1 MTGLQRE
8 SLQGWDIDTVAA
20 AVADLGG
27 HASALGYEQLR
38 SYTGGLP
45 LYVESAARVAAEEYK
60 GDIDT
65 LCAELRQQENSTET
79 AQEVILSRVYQGF
92 EPLVQNAVALFS
104 LSDVGLSRDEVSEYL
119 ARSLNIPSNGAA
131 TLIKKMRATGTIENY
146 GNQTLK
152 VHDAVR
158 ALGLQHLTMMDVDI
172 VNNALLALKDLLIE
186 SLQQE
191 RDTSRFSL
199 LTQIYIKLNDVMT
212 LIALSGESAV
222 WSGWLTAWLCLN
234 YGQAV
239 SVIL

>member
-1 MTGLQRE
+1 
-8 SLQGWDIDTVAA
+8 
-20 AVADLGG
+20 
-27 HASALGYEQLR
+27 
-38 SYTGGLP
+38 
-45 LYVESAARVAAEEYK
+45 
-60 GDIDT
+60 
-65 LCAELRQQENSTET
+65 
-79 AQEVILSRVYQGF
+79 
-92 EPLVQNAVALFS
+92 
-104 LSDVGLSRDEVSEYL
+104 

-212 LIALSGESAV
+212 LIALSGEE
-222 WSGWLTAWLCLN
+222 
-234 YGQAV
+234 
-239 SVIL
+239 